1 MHSLRSVDGKRA
13 RIAQAA
19 CVVAAMVGLLCAP
32 APALA
37 QDAITDPAE
46 KTIGAPTKKEI
57 VPSLIVMNSRG
68 AKLEG
73 ATLTLTGVS
82 PNSILFADRPVRAA
96 GHALTAHLMR
106 EWTPGS
112 GTFDRDPP
120 NATVSVL
127 SSDASGVSDVVLVLK
142 DPKLNGDTLTF
153 NVEILEGDL
162 AGAEGP
168 ASIFI
173 DIFGVWRRAAY
184 RAAWYGAAAAAA
196 APYYHPYYRPPCG
209 YYPYPP
215 CY

>member
-1 MHSLRSVDGKRA
+1 MHIPRPVDGKRA
-13 RIAQAA
+13 RIAPAA
-19 CVVAAMVGLLCAP
+19 CFVAAVVGLLCAP
-32 APALA
+32 VPALA
-37 QDAITDPAE
+37 QDAISEPAE
-46 KTIGAPTKKEI
+46 KTIGAPAKKEI

-68 AKLEG
+68 ARLEG
-73 ATLTLTGVS
+73 MTLTLTGVA

-96 GHALTAHLMR
+96 GHALTADLMR
-106 EWTPGS
+106 EWTPGT

-142 DPKLNGDTLTF
+142 DPKLSGDTLTF

-184 RAAWYGAAAAAA
+184 RAAWYGAATAPYSH
-196 APYYHPYYRPPCG
+196 PYYHPPCG